1 MSRGT
6 CSGDGSRNN
15 ETAPPAS
22 APAMRHPPRP
32 QLPPPPPRRAKET
45 GQQTLRPVWRDSP
58 SRAGRGKDRRWR
70 EGANRL
76 RDRDDGQQA
85 APTERKRDERDPFSL
100 VESENLRVAR
110 TLGVL
115 LGRLEDRDIQG
126 RRPFEDRGRNQ
137 SNAAT
142 SQGTPGASR
151 SWKRQAC
158 ILEALEGA
166 WPCQHSDF
174 LHLVSKC
181 VKE

>member
-58 SRAGRGKDRRWR
+58 SRAGRGRDRRWR

-85 APTERKRDERDPFSL
+85 APTERKRDEI
-100 VESENLRVAR
+100 
-110 TLGVL
+110 L

-137 SNAAT
+137 NNAAT

>member
-58 SRAGRGKDRRWR
+58 SRAGRDRDRRWR

-85 APTERKRDERDPFSL
+85 APTERKRDESGWGLLHFLSLTGWDWFGGRDLELGAPLS
-100 VESENLRVAR
+100 
-110 TLGVL
+110 TLGRCE
-115 LGRLEDRDIQG
+115 LGWGPGLDPS
-126 RRPFEDRGRNQ
+126 RR
-137 SNAAT
+137 SVC
-142 SQGTPGASR
+142 S
-151 SWKRQAC
+151 
-158 ILEALEGA
+158 
-166 WPCQHSDF
+166 
-174 LHLVSKC
+174 
-181 VKE
+181 